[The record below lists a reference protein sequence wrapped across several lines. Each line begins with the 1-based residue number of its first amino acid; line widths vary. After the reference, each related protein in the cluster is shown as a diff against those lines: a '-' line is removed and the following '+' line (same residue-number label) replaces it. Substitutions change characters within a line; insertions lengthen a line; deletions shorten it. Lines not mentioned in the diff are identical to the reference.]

1 METLWAA
8 VITGAVAIAAGF
20 LGARW
25 GGKNEHRQ
33 WVRNEKLRV
42 YSDFIE
48 NSGAGDV
55 ALIRNGEFFDPAA
68 IERRLHATHQL
79 FLIAPP
85 RVHDLAMAGLND
97 AMKAAN
103 ALKDG
108 VPKEEFERLMT
119 ARKKQVTLS
128 SYVMRND
135 LHPFGGLRKRLHGVF
150 LRKIE
155 KDFEF
160 ERAQAYRASREQNV
174 H

>member
-25 GGKNEHRQ
+25 GGKNEHRS

-42 YSDFIE
+42 YGDFIE
-48 NSGAGDV
+48 NSGVDDS
-55 ALIRNGEFFDPAA
+55 ALIRNGEFFERAA

-85 RVHDLAMAGLND
+85 QVHEVAMTALKD
-97 AMKAAN
+97 ATKAAN

-108 VPKEEFERLMT
+108 MPEEDFERLMT
-119 ARKKQVTLS
+119 ARKNRASLS
-128 SYVMRND
+128 AYVMRND
-135 LHPFGGLRKRLHGVF
+135 LHPFGGLRKRLHRIW
-150 LRKIE
+150 LRRIE
-155 KDFEF
+155 RDLEI
-160 ERAQAYRASREQNV
+160 ERSEEYRASRKQNAE
-174 H
+174 